1 MKITSIYPGYMG
13 EVNRFGIG
21 MPCTFV
27 RLSGCN
33 LRCYKS
39 TKGVLC
45 DTPEALEMSSGTEM
59 GLDEILATCHDIG
72 HNIICLTGGEPLLK
86 RPDIPKLITDLI
98 QANFLIVVETNGSV
112 SLANYVPFRNYYGDM
127 GGEYVNR
134 ISFVVDYKLGS
145 TGETTKMR
153 SENWVL
159 MDEHDYLKFVIDDI
173 SDYEQMKEWI
183 GAHPK
188 FKGKIAAGLMWG
200 SKLTYA
206 ELMENLS
213 KDNLSSF
220 VILNMQAHKMGCMYD
235 VFKNQINKVY
245 IPKDL

>member
-1 MKITSIYPGYMG
+1 MG
-13 EVNRFGIG
+13 E
-21 MPCTFV
+21 T
-27 RLSGCN
+27 
-33 LRCYKS
+33 
-39 TKGVLC
+39 
-45 DTPEALEMSSGTEM
+45 
-59 GLDEILATCHDIG
+59 
-72 HNIICLTGGEPLLK
+72 
-86 RPDIPKLITDLI
+86 
-98 QANFLIVVETNGSV
+98 
-112 SLANYVPFRNYYGDM
+112 
-127 GGEYVNR
+127 YVNR

-153 SENWVL
+153 PENWSL